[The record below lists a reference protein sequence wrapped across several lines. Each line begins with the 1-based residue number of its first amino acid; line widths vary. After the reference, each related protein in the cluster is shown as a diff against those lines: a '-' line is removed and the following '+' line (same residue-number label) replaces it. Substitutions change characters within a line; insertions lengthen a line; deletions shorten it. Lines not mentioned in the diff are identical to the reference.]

1 MLLSGGIDS
10 ATALYLV
17 KRDFPVRALT
27 FEYHGIARQEVR
39 SANDVA
45 EAAGVTEHR
54 LVRLPDLKE
63 AGDIPGVRFGALPP
77 TYIPLRNS
85 VFYSFAAAYAEET
98 GASVIVGG
106 HNRDDMAVFADVS
119 SDFFSKLER
128 ALWAGSPILRRLR
141 TRIVRPLGRRTK
153 AEVIS
158 LASSMGVPL
167 QLTWSCHR
175 SGKIHCWKC
184 EGCLARI
191 RSFETAEVSDPL
203 STERGKLLKG

>member
-1 MLLSGGIDS
+1 M
-10 ATALYLV
+10 
-17 KRDFPVRALT
+17 RDFHVRALT
-27 FEYHGIARQEVR
+27 FEYHRMARQEVR
-39 SANDVA
+39 SARAVA

-63 AGDIPGVRFGALPP
+63 ASDIPGASFGGMPP
-77 TYIPLRNS
+77 TYIPLRNG
-85 VFYSFAAAYAEET
+85 VFYSLAASYAEEA

-119 SDFFSKLER
+119 PEFFMKLEG

-153 AEVIS
+153 VEVVR

-167 QLTWSCHR
+167 RLTWSCHR
-175 SGKIHCWKC
+175 SGRTHCWKC
-184 EGCLARI
+184 WGCLARM
-191 RSFETAEVSDPL
+191 RSFETAGVGDPL
-203 STERGKLLKG
+203 STERGKIT